1 MENGSGDPAAWYW
14 RIKASEALAGNA
26 LAQATA
32 AGPNSPA
39 IHVLLGDAYLHRK
52 MFRQAQAEYEKAVE
66 LGPHNVAAHLGVA
79 AALFRLFL
87 LDKALPEVKVV
98 LQLDPQNPQANFMM
112 GDILAYQR
120 KFVQAEPYA
129 KAALHRDP
137 SNLPLV
143 HALLGKIYAS
153 QGLTARAIQEL
164 RQALPAD
171 HDGSLHYQIAM
182 LYKRMGDSPAE
193 REALEES
200 EALRKNYDNGSPKTT
215 QSPRWFARGASGKP

>member
-1 MENGSGDPAAWYW
+1 VLGLGGAD
-14 RIKASEALAGNA
+14 KASGNLLKARKFYEEAA
-26 LAQATA
+26 
-32 AGPNSPA
+32 
-39 IHVLLGDAYLHRK
+39 R
-52 MFRQAQAEYEKAVE
+52 
-66 LGPHNVAAHLGVA
+66 
-79 AALFRLFL
+79 
-87 LDKALPEVKVV
+87 
-98 LQLDPQNPQANFMM
+98 LDPQNPQANFMM

-171 HDGSLHYQIAM
+171 DDGSLHYQIAM
-182 LYKRMGDSPAE
+182 VYKRMGDSPAE

-200 EALRKNYDNGSPKTT
+200 EALRKNYDNGSQKTT